1 MSSKILDKTFEERS
15 KLFREELEKLIK
27 KYGVNIALIP
37 AVKPVPFGDGIIYTL
52 DAQLQLFDAAVAEPE

>member
-1 MSSKILDKTFEERS
+1 MTIISDMPFEERT
-15 KLFREELEKLIK
+15 KLFREQLEKLLK
-27 KYGVNIALIP
+27 KYSVNIAVIP